1 MVTMRD
7 VETMED
13 VQNLVNTFYGR
24 IREDELLGPIF
35 NDTIQDRWPEHLEK
49 MYSFWQT
56 ILLQEHTYSG
66 RPFFPHMKLPIHK
79 EHFDHWLSLFF
90 QTVDELFQGK
100 RAELAK
106 WQGNRMAD
114 MFQVKLNYFR
124 ENAQEKPIL

>member
-1 MVTMRD
+1 LILKYSYPNFDEILFKMVAKRD

-56 ILLQEHTYSG
+56 ILLQEHTYS
-66 RPFFPHMKLPIHK
+66 F
-79 EHFDHWLSLFF
+79 
-90 QTVDELFQGK
+90 
-100 RAELAK
+100 
-106 WQGNRMAD
+106 
-114 MFQVKLNYFR
+114 
-124 ENAQEKPIL
+124 